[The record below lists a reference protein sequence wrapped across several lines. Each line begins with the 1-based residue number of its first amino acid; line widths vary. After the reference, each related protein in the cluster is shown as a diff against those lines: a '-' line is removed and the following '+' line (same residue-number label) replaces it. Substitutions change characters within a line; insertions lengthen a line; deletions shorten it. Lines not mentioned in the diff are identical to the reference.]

1 MSQANSIQQQEISF
15 AGMDSMEERF
25 LEFDKNNPQAYK
37 MFKKFVFD
45 AIKKG
50 RQHYGANGIIE
61 LIRWHTFLDTN
72 DHDYKINNNWGAYYA
87 RKFENEYPQY
97 KGFFRSRRLRR

>member
-45 AIKKG
+45 AIKK
-50 RQHYGANGIIE
+50 
-61 LIRWHTFLDTN
+61 
-72 DHDYKINNNWGAYYA
+72 
-87 RKFENEYPQY
+87 
-97 KGFFRSRRLRR
+97 